1 MAAYSLIEHLDKTE
15 GAAGRIPLLLNLSAW
30 EAQDTFEAFLVDY
43 LCSSVGYE
51 VRQRAVADAFISS
64 RRYSLILDGLDE
76 IPAELRTHFS
86 ERLDE
91 FIHGLSSEV
100 AVVVTCRTQEYKE
113 LMAAHP
119 TGLGLVQAVEILPL
133 TSEQLDSD
141 FVELAKRDKDWE
153 PFLSQRH
160 LRAYQRVRDLLSNP
174 LFLNL
179 AVVGRLSPGQLLEWT
194 TTEQE
199 LQDLVLNAYLDR
211 TLADQSQYEPA
222 VARRYLTWIARLLNG
237 VEVSP
242 FGLKTSDSTVFD
254 LANLTPPDPPRQY
267 RLFGGLVF
275 GLALGLGY
283 GLLETR
289 SVLIT
294 SRTPEE
300 ARSRSLI
307 AALTWLASGLASGL
321 FVALVISPARGAIG
335 LVIWLRLGLL
345 AGLVLA
351 LNNGGSCCCRLSR
364 TAGSIKLATS
374 LHARTTFWNGGSRG
388 TSFAASG
395 AEPAFATT
403 SSSST

>member
-1 MAAYSLIEHLDKTE
+1 
-15 GAAGRIPLLLNLSAW
+15 
-30 EAQDTFEAFLVDY
+30 
-43 LCSSVGYE
+43 
-51 VRQRAVADAFISS
+51 
-64 RRYSLILDGLDE
+64 
-76 IPAELRTHFS
+76 
-86 ERLDE
+86 
-91 FIHGLSSEV
+91 
-100 AVVVTCRTQEYKE
+100 
-113 LMAAHP
+113 
-119 TGLGLVQAVEILPL
+119 
-133 TSEQLDSD
+133 
-141 FVELAKRDKDWE
+141 LA
-153 PFLSQRH
+153 S
-160 LRAYQRVRDLLSNP
+160 
-174 LFLNL
+174 LNL

-222 VARRYLTWIARLLNG
+222 DARRYLTWIARLLNG

-242 FGLKTSDSTVFD
+242 SGLKTSDSTVFE

-321 FVALVISPARGAIG
+321 FVALVIGPAIG

-345 AGLVLA
+345 AG
-351 LNNGGSCCCRLSR
+351 R
-364 TAGSIKLATS
+364 
-374 LHARTTFWNGGSRG
+374 
-388 TSFAASG
+388 
-395 AEPAFATT
+395 
-403 SSSST
+403 